1 MNELVPLHS
10 DFEVLERWGKL
21 AKEAGI
27 LPKEINVAQ
36 AALMVQAGRELGLP
50 PCQSLRSFYIVNGR
64 LAMKVELQLALARKV
79 GVKLAKLEEGADYCQ
94 VTLVRGEE
102 AVTTRF
108 SDADAK
114 RAGLLDQGYSWA
126 RYPREMRRWRA
137 IGAALRLIAPDVVLG
152 LLSPEEAESIPPLE
166 SETVED
172 VDGAEP
178 EPEAQPEP
186 QPAPTQPNGTWQELK
201 PKLRQL
207 GFTEA
212 EMVELAKGIR
222 RASARPDAVSR
233 VIHDAQSKEDAVQ
246 GLGVLGIEFPKEV
259 EVHGDR
265 RKRVVAG

>member
-1 MNELVPLHS
+1 MTELVPLHS

-21 AKEAGI
+21 AKDAGI

-79 GVKLAKLEEGADYCQ
+79 GVKLAKLEEGADYCE
-94 VTLVRGEE
+94 VTLVRGDE

-152 LLSPEEAESIPPLE
+152 LLSPEEAESIPPDE
-166 SETVED
+166 MEPPRAID
-172 VDGAEP
+172 NGADDELAEEP
-178 EPEAQPEP
+178 TEEAVVNGNPSP
-186 QPAPTQPNGTWQELK
+186 QEVKA
-201 PKLRQL
+201 KLDEL
-207 GFTEA
+207 GFTKPEA
-212 EMVELAKGIR
+212 IALRAKIKEAGADPRDAAVVVMRATSKAEAMEALRTLGIR
-222 RASARPDAVSR
+222 FS
-233 VIHDAQSKEDAVQ
+233 
-246 GLGVLGIEFPKEV
+246 
-259 EVHGDR
+259 
-265 RKRVVAG
+265 